1 MSQRFAEQPL
11 LRFAWV
17 VSTWFGCGLVPK
29 APGTMGTLGA
39 IPLYLLVAR
48 VGGRPGVACAAV
60 AITAIGIWASSMVAR
75 DLGKKDPQV
84 VVVDEVA
91 GMLVTMLPMAD
102 VSWRAILC
110 GFVLFRLFDITKPWP
125 TRRFE
130 ALPGGWGIVMDDV
143 VAGGFGVC
151 VMAGLRASGVLP

>member
-1 MSQRFAEQPL
+1 MSQRFADRPV
-11 LRFAWV
+11 LRFAWLV
-17 VSTWFGCGLVPK
+17 ATWFGCGMVPT
-29 APGTMGTLGA
+29 APGTMGSLGA

-48 VGGRPGVACAAV
+48 GGRLGVAGGALAV
-60 AITAIGIWASSMVAR
+60 TAIGIWAASVVAH
-75 DLGKKDPQV
+75 DLRKKDPQV

-102 VSWRAILC
+102 VSWRAILY
-110 GFVLFRLFDITKPWP
+110 GFLLFRLFDVAKPWP

-143 VAGGFGVC
+143 VAGGFGAC
-151 VMAGLRASGVLP
+151 VMIGLRAAGALP

>member
-1 MSQRFAEQPL
+1 MNQRFADQPV
-11 LRFAWV
+11 LRFAWIV
-17 VSTWFGCGLVPK
+17 ATWFGCGMVPK
-29 APGTMGTLGA
+29 APGTMGSFGA

-48 VGGRPGVACAAV
+48 GGRVGVAAGALAV
-60 AITAIGIWASSMVAR
+60 TAIGIWAASVVAH
-75 DLGKKDPQV
+75 DLGKKDPQI

-110 GFVLFRLFDITKPWP
+110 GFLLFRLFDITKPWP

-143 VAGGFGVC
+143 VAGGFGACLMV
-151 VMAGLRASGVLP
+151 GLRAAGVLP

>member
-1 MSQRFAEQPL
+1 MTQRFVDQPV
-11 LRFAWV
+11 LRFAWAIA
-17 VSTWFGCGLVPK
+17 TWFGCGLVPV
-29 APGTMGTLGA
+29 APGTMGSLGA

-48 VGGRPGVACAAV
+48 GGRLGVGVGAIAV
-60 AITAIGIWASSMVAR
+60 TAIGIWAGTVVAR

-110 GFVLFRLFDITKPWP
+110 GFLLFPLFDVTKPWP

-143 VAGGFGVC
+143 VAGRFGAC
-151 VMAGLRASGVLP
+151 VMVGLRHAGVLP